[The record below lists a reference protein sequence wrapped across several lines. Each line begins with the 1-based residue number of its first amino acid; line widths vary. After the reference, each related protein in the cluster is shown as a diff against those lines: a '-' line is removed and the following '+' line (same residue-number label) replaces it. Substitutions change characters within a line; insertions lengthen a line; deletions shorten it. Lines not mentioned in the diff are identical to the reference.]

1 MLVLCT
7 ILTTIG
13 AFQMFDAA
21 FVMTGGGPF
30 YASTTLVYYIYVR
43 AFEQYQM
50 GYGATIAFVLFLII
64 LVVTLIQR
72 RVLRGDEDVY

>member
-1 MLVLCT
+1 
-7 ILTTIG
+7 
-13 AFQMFDAA
+13 
-21 FVMTGGGPF
+21 
-30 YASTTLVYYIYVR
+30 
-43 AFEQYQM
+43 M